1 MNPVRSYRHRRISP
15 DVIDWNDQLEH
26 FCDMWTTTTMTARMM
41 MMISKFRPVI
51 TTTGS
56 VVKVTTKATLH
67 RMMTS
72 TALLLPPQ
80 RPLYSYGYSNAMYH
94 RRNTMRHMSRG
105 GGSGWRWNSTGPV
118 TNHGRLPIPPAPRI
132 YPKVVVVSASSAPPP
147 MTAKAA
153 AAASLYARTANRG
166 PVSWT
171 SLFLI
176 TVVAA
181 SAVTYYQIERE
192 RRLETALGKIVS
204 SEYNGTA
211 AAIRVVGN
219 VGIAAAAVTDR
230 SSSSSTP
237 PVVVNGTNNNINND
251 DDDDGWTPR
260 PGYLAKRKFIAT
272 PSGWFP
278 IDDGYGP
285 CECVSI
291 CIYRYIYIYKC
302 CGLRAVPMLWVVI
315 HAS

>member
-1 MNPVRSYRHRRISP
+1 MS
-15 DVIDWNDQLEH
+15 
-26 FCDMWTTTTMTARMM
+26 
-41 MMISKFRPVI
+41 
-51 TTTGS
+51 
-56 VVKVTTKATLH
+56 
-67 RMMTS
+67 
-72 TALLLPPQ
+72 
-80 RPLYSYGYSNAMYH
+80 
-94 RRNTMRHMSRG
+94 HMSRG
-105 GGSGWRWNSTGPV
+105 GGGGGGWRWNSTGPV
-118 TNHGRLPIPPAPRI
+118 TSHGRLPIPPAPRI

-147 MTAKAA
+147 ITAKAA

-211 AAIRVVGN
+211 VAIRVVGD
-219 VGIAAAAVTDR
+219 VGNAAAAVTTTDR
-230 SSSSSTP
+230 SSSS
-237 PVVVNGTNNNINND
+237 VVVNASNNNNNNNNI

-285 CECVSI
+285 CECVYLS
-291 CIYRYIYIYKC
+291 IYRYIYLYRYI
-302 CGLRAVPMLWVVI
+302 
-315 HAS
+315 

>member
-1 MNPVRSYRHRRISP
+1 
-15 DVIDWNDQLEH
+15 
-26 FCDMWTTTTMTARMM
+26 MM
-41 MMISKFRPVI
+41 MMTKFRPVI

-56 VVKVTTKATLH
+56 VVNVTTKATLH

-94 RRNTMRHMSRG
+94 HSRSQWNTMRHMSRG

-211 AAIRVVGN
+211 AAIRVVG
-219 VGIAAAAVTDR
+219 VGNAAVVTDR

-237 PVVVNGTNNNINND
+237 PVVVNASIGANNNINND
-251 DDDDGWTPR
+251 NDDGWTPR

-278 IDDGYGP
+278 VDDGYGP
-285 CECVSI
+285 CEC
-291 CIYRYIYIYKC
+291 IYIYAVVVYIYIYIC
-302 CGLRAVPMLWVVI
+302 CGCVRCLCCGWWVI

>member
-1 MNPVRSYRHRRISP
+1 
-15 DVIDWNDQLEH
+15 
-26 FCDMWTTTTMTARMM
+26 M

-51 TTTGS
+51 TTTAS

-72 TALLLPPQ
+72 TALLPPQ
-80 RPLYSYGYSNAMYH
+80 RPLYCYGYSNAMYH
-94 RRNTMRHMSRG
+94 SRSQWNPSRNTMSHMSRG
-105 GGSGWRWNSTGPV
+105 GGWRWNSTGNV
-118 TNHGRLPIPPAPRI
+118 THHGRPPIPPAPRI
-132 YPKVVVVSASSAPPP
+132 YPKVVVMSASSAPPI
-147 MTAKAA
+147 TAKAA
-153 AAASLYARTANRG
+153 AAASLYTRTANRG

-211 AAIRVVGN
+211 IRVGGGGN
-219 VGIAAAAVTDR
+219 AVTTTDR
-230 SSSSSTP
+230 SSSSSSSSSTP
-237 PVVVNGTNNNINND
+237 PVVVPSIGANNNT

-285 CECVSI
+285 CECV
-291 CIYRYIYIYKC
+291 YIYAVVVYIQYIYVAC
-302 CGLRAVPMLWVVI
+302 AYVVVG
-315 HAS
+315 